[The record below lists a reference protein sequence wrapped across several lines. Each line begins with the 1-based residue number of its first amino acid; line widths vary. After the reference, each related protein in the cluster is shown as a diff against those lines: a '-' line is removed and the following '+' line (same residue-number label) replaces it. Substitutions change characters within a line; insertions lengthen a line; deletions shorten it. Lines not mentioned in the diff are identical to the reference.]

1 MKWAR
6 ADFRGQQ
13 VWAEVDE
20 AGAPVV
26 SGGRRAI
33 RYSDGEGAKL
43 YRAGAADVHDRG
55 GVARTLPEGVAATPS
70 TGGAERPSARG
81 GRGSGFG
88 SANTRTAGQA
98 GAAAADARAR
108 IAALPPETVL
118 AFTDGA
124 CTGNPGPAGSGV
136 VVRLPDGRVIEASR
150 ALGRA
155 TNNIGELTAIDMAL
169 EVLEREGVAT
179 DARVAVFTDSTY
191 AIGVLTKG
199 WKAKANVE
207 LIADLKA
214 RLRAWR
220 NAEVHWVAG
229 HVGVAENERADALA
243 REGVEQSRRGGR

>member
-1 MKWAR
+1 MKWVR

-26 SGGRRAI
+26 AGGRRAI
-33 RYSDGEGAKL
+33 RYSDAEGAKV
-43 YRAGAADVHDRG
+43 YRAGASDVHDRG
-55 GVARTLPEGVAATPS
+55 GAARALPDGTAAAPAAAKGSTPAR
-70 TGGAERPSARG
+70 GGA

-136 VVRLPDGRVIEASR
+136 VVKLPDGRVREASR

-169 EVLEREGVAT
+169 ELLEQEGVAPE
-179 DARVAVFTDSTY
+179 ARVALFTDSTY
-191 AIGVLTKG
+191 AIGVLTQG
-199 WKAKANVE
+199 WKAKANAE
-207 LIADLKA
+207 LIAGIKA
-214 RLRAWR
+214 RLRSWR
-220 NAEVHWVAG
+220 NAEVQWVAG
-229 HVGVAENERADALA
+229 HVGIAENERADALA
-243 REGVEQSRRGGR
+243 REGVEQSRRAR